1 MKKLYAFKNIQQLM
15 KSDSKA
21 AQARAKE
28 LSLENNFVTDLT
40 SLVIPNDREE
50 EVRLA
55 STGYHDIDYD
65 VGMSYSPS
73 SSLMTLSSPPRPGST
88 LSRVSSRMFS
98 MPHRNSLPVP
108 KYASRAQGGAR
119 GRTSGRKAARRGVLK
134 GRSSIPFVTS
144 TEKSNS
150 TSLAQQNCSIT
161 LYSEEY
167 HTGDTLQLTGNVP
180 DLSLR
185 HFEDRLASLEV
196 DGSCIWQ
203 IFDGEIS

>member
-65 VGMSYSPS
+65 VGMSYRQS

-98 MPHRNSLPVP
+98 MPHRNSLPVA
-108 KYASRAQGGAR
+108 KYTSRVPV
-119 GRTSGRKAARRGVLK
+119 RKAARRGVLK

>member
-65 VGMSYSPS
+65 VGMSYRQS
-73 SSLMTLSSPPRPGST
+73 SSLMTLSSPPRPGSS
-88 LSRVSSRMFS
+88 LSHSRMFS
-98 MPHRNSLPVP
+98 MPHRNSLPVA
-108 KYASRAQGGAR
+108 KYTSRVPV
-119 GRTSGRKAARRGVLK
+119 RKAARRGVLK

-196 DGSCIWQ
+196 DGSCSWQ

>member
-65 VGMSYSPS
+65 VGMSYRQS

-98 MPHRNSLPVP
+98 MPHRNSLPVA
-108 KYASRAQGGAR
+108 KYTSRVPV
-119 GRTSGRKAARRGVLK
+119 RKAARRGVLK
-134 GRSSIPFVTS
+134 GRGSKPFVTS

-196 DGSCIWQ
+196 DGSCSWQ

>member
-40 SLVIPNDREE
+40 SLVIPNVREE

-98 MPHRNSLPVP
+98 MPHRNSLPVA
-108 KYASRAQGGAR
+108 KYTSRVPV
-119 GRTSGRKAARRGVLK
+119 RKAARRGVLK
-134 GRSSIPFVTS
+134 GRSSMPFVTS

-161 LYSEEY
+161 LYSEEH

-185 HFEDRLASLEV
+185 HFEDRLVSLKV

>member
-65 VGMSYSPS
+65 VGMSYRQS

-98 MPHRNSLPVP
+98 MPHRNSLPVA
-108 KYASRAQGGAR
+108 KYTSRVPV
-119 GRTSGRKAARRGVLK
+119 RKAARRGVLK

-196 DGSCIWQ
+196 DGSCSWQ

>member
-1 MKKLYAFKNIQQLM
+1 M

-65 VGMSYSPS
+65 VGMSYRQS
-73 SSLMTLSSPPRPGST
+73 SSLMTLSSPPRPGSS
-88 LSRVSSRMFS
+88 LSHPRMFS

-119 GRTSGRKAARRGVLK
+119 GRTSLKTSRKAARRGGLRDVAADRL
-134 GRSSIPFVTS
+134 
-144 TEKSNS
+144 
-150 TSLAQQNCSIT
+150 SLA
-161 LYSEEY
+161 L
-167 HTGDTLQLTGNVP
+167 
-180 DLSLR
+180 
-185 HFEDRLASLEV
+185 
-196 DGSCIWQ
+196 
-203 IFDGEIS
+203 

>member
-65 VGMSYSPS
+65 VGMSYRQS

-98 MPHRNSLPVP
+98 MPHRNSLPVA
-108 KYASRAQGGAR
+108 KYTSRVPV
-119 GRTSGRKAARRGVLK
+119 RKAARRGVLK

-185 HFEDRLASLEV
+185 DFEDRLVSLKV

>member
-65 VGMSYSPS
+65 VGMSYRQS
-73 SSLMTLSSPPRPGST
+73 SSLMTLSSPPRPGSS
-88 LSRVSSRMFS
+88 LSHSRMFS
-98 MPHRNSLPVP
+98 MPHRNSLPVA
-108 KYASRAQGGAR
+108 KYTSRVPV
-119 GRTSGRKAARRGVLK
+119 RKAARRGVLK
-134 GRSSIPFVTS
+134 GRSSKPFVTS

-167 HTGDTLQLTGNVP
+167 HTGDTLQLTENVP

-185 HFEDRLASLEV
+185 GFEDRLASLEV
-196 DGSCIWQ
+196 DGSCSWQ

>member
-40 SLVIPNDREE
+40 SLVIPNVREE

-98 MPHRNSLPVP
+98 MPHRNSLPVA
-108 KYASRAQGGAR
+108 KYTSRVPV
-119 GRTSGRKAARRGVLK
+119 RKAARRGVLK

-161 LYSEEY
+161 LYSEEH

-185 HFEDRLASLEV
+185 HFEDRLVSLKV

>member
-40 SLVIPNDREE
+40 SLVIPNDRVE

-65 VGMSYSPS
+65 VGMSHSPS
-73 SSLMTLSSPPRPGST
+73 SSLMTFSSPPRPGST

-98 MPHRNSLPVP
+98 MPHRNSLPVA
-108 KYASRAQGGAR
+108 KYTSRVPV
-119 GRTSGRKAARRGVLK
+119 RKAARRGVLK

-150 TSLAQQNCSIT
+150 TSFSQQNCSIT